1 MNQHKYFSKSQTS
14 ANREY
19 AIEVHT
25 IEHTCVSLLPLISD
39 ACAQTRRDE
48 ILPSVGTLRGRIP
61 APASTSPTLP
71 KTPLADFGDIIV
83 SK

>member
-1 MNQHKYFSKSQTS
+1 MNQYKYFSKSQTS
-14 ANREY
+14 ANREF
-19 AIEVHT
+19 AIDFYK
-25 IEHTCVSLLPLISD
+25 IEHTCVSLLPLILD

-48 ILPSVGTLRGRIP
+48 ILPSVGILRGRIP

-71 KTPLADFGDIIV
+71 KTLLTDFGDIIV